1 MHRERSWRYDPA
13 MLTSGTPDI
22 RASIGESERTL
33 QITFGDRSR
42 LATYKTYLPEQDLLL
57 PPSLRDWLP
66 ENHLAYCVSDVV
78 EQLDLSAIESV
89 YEEED
94 RGQPPYHPRMM
105 TKMLVYGY
113 CVGVFSS
120 RRIQKRLVEDVAF
133 RVLAAGNQPDFR
145 TIADFRKL
153 HLKALEGLF
162 QQVLRLVLEVG
173 ALKLGRVALDGSKVK
188 ANASKHK
195 AMSYGRMGET
205 EKRLREEVRKLLKQA
220 EATDE
225 EEDKRYGRERQG
237 DELPEELQRR
247 ETRIARIQ
255 EAKKALEERAR
266 EKAESENKDGQEA
279 KPESKAQY
287 NFTDPESRIL
297 KGPDGFVQGYNT
309 QVGVEALFQLVVG
322 QTVTQAANDKQQVV
336 PLIEAIEEQS
346 GQRPKEVLA
355 DSGYC
360 SEENLKYLAKRRMAG
375 FIATEKQKHGERN
388 EPCKRGPIP
397 KDASR
402 VERMKRKLKTKV
414 GAAVYARRKC
424 MVEPVFGQIK
434 QARGFRQFLLR
445 GLHKVRGEW
454 ALICMTHNLLK
465 FHKICYG

>member
-1 MHRERSWRYDPA
+1 MA
-13 MLTSGTPDI
+13 K
-22 RASIGESERTL
+22 A
-33 QITFGDRSR
+33 
-42 LATYKTYLPEQDLLL
+42 YKTYLPEQDLLL

-78 EQLDLSAIESV
+78 DQLDLSAIESV

-105 TKMLVYGY
+105 VKILVYGY

-120 RRIQKRLVEDVAF
+120 RRMQKRLVEDVAF
-133 RVLAAGNQPDFR
+133 RVLAAGNEPDFR
-145 TIADFRKL
+145 TLSDFRKI
-153 HLKALEGLF
+153 HLKALEELF
-162 QQVLRLVLEVG
+162 QQVLRLALDVG

-195 AMSYGRMGET
+195 AMSYGRMEET
-205 EKRLREEVRKLLKQA
+205 EKRLRKEVRELLKQA
-220 EATDE
+220 EAVDE

-237 DELPEELQRR
+237 EELPEELQRR
-247 ETRIARIQ
+247 ETRIARIR

-266 EKAESENKDGQEA
+266 EKAESEGKDGQEA

-287 NFTDPESRIL
+287 NFTDPESRIV
-297 KGPDGFVQGYNT
+297 KGSDGFVQGYNT
-309 QVGVEALFQLVVG
+309 QVAVEPTLQLIVG
-322 QTVTQAANDKQQVV
+322 QTVTQAANDKQQMV
-336 PLIEAIEEQS
+336 PLIEALQEQS
-346 GQRPKEVLA
+346 GQKPEEILA

-360 SEENLKYLAKRRMAG
+360 SEENLKYLAKRRMEG

-388 EPCKRGPIP
+388 EPCKRGPLP
-397 KDASR
+397 KGASR
-402 VERMKRKLKTKV
+402 VERMKRKLQTKV
-414 GAAVYARRKC
+414 GAAVYASRKYI
-424 MVEPVFGQIK
+424 VEPVFGQIK

-445 GLHKVRGEW
+445 GLEKVRGEW
-454 ALICMTHNLLK
+454 ALVCMTHNLLK